1 MELRKFLSALRILR
15 SIDRDELEA
24 VGAIQRGDNVQW
36 NHFLLHPFEW
46 FIWAEDDRAQAAWGI
61 VERRLSMKTSESEKD
76 RLNRMAVEEVMGWEE
91 GYEKFTWV
99 NDNADEHPWWCKNNK
114 LIMRQSAWNPYENP
128 AHWEM
133 VINEMRKRSMW
144 LTLKQISSKEAPW
157 RARFEFGGMVV
168 GGRRQGEAEADT
180 IGKAILLAMEKVI
193 KEEGQVDG

>member
-133 VINEMRKRSMW
+133 VIDEV
-144 LTLKQISSKEAPW
+144 LKQNKDWRFDLDMDHETCSALIYESAEGMICHGGADGSPKEK
-157 RARFEFGGMVV
+157 
-168 GGRRQGEAEADT
+168 
-180 IGKAILLAMEKVI
+180 GKVILLAVEKAI
-193 KEEGQVDG
+193 KDERQVDG